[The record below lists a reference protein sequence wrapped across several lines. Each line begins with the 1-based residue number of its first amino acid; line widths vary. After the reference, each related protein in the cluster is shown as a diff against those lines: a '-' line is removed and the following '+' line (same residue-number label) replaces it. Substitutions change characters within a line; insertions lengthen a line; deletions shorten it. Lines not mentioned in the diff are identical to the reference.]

1 LLDSL
6 CVTDAGN
13 GGLEA
18 RAPHSAR
25 AIFCG
30 LIQNTRVLALSQIVS
45 YADEHLR
52 IREIDDWDNALNG
65 LQVENSG
72 AVTKIGAAV
81 DASTRTIG
89 AAIERGVNLLVVH
102 HGLFWPGLQPI
113 SGGRRRTLELIFHHD
128 LALYSAHLP
137 LDIHSVLGN
146 NAQLA
151 STLGFENTEPFFEAK
166 GQCIGLKTQTEI
178 PRDELARKLEH
189 SLGGPVKMFAAGPEQ
204 ARTIGLI
211 TGGAGSEIYEVGRE
225 GIDTFIT
232 GEAPHWAAV
241 AAGEL
246 GINLLLGGHYA
257 TETLGVKALAA
268 HLSDR
273 FNLPWEFIDSPTG
286 L

>member
-1 LLDSL
+1 M
-6 CVTDAGN
+6 
-13 GGLEA
+13 
-18 RAPHSAR
+18 P
-25 AIFCG
+25 
-30 LIQNTRVLALSQIVS
+30 RVATLSQIVS

-52 IREIDDWDNALNG
+52 IREIDDWPNALNG

-81 DASTRTIG
+81 DASIR
-89 AAIERGVNLLVVH
+89 AIDLAIKRDVNLLIVH

-113 SGGRRRTLELIFHHD
+113 AGGRRRMLGEILQHD

-137 LDIHSVLGN
+137 LDVHSVLGN

-151 STLGFENTEPFFEAK
+151 AALGFENTEPFFEAK
-166 GQCIGLKTQTEI
+166 GQPIGLRTETPI
-178 PRDELARKLEH
+178 PRDELARKLEE
-189 SLGGPVKMFAAGPEQ
+189 SLGGPVKIFATGPAQ
-204 ARTIGLI
+204 AKSIGLI
-211 TGGAGSEIYEVGRE
+211 TGGAGSEIYAVARE

-241 AAGEL
+241 AAEEL
-246 GINLLLGGHYA
+246 GMNLLLGGHYA
-257 TETLGVKALAA
+257 TETFGVKALAA

-273 FNLPWEFIDSPTG
+273 FNLPWEFLDSPTG